1 MNATLCACPKLCRD
15 YAETMPRLCRACL
28 VCFAATFQVFVRTGG
43 GSTARHIRCGEA
55 DGHCVLSV
63 HYVLHTSCNSKPDP
77 LCTYRSDKAQIP
89 RQAPICPTVHRT
101 MRLIVGHCD
110 APAFALIVQCEPKN
124 LLSLRLLWLIGR
136 FIPFGPPSYQP

>member
-1 MNATLCACPKLCRD
+1 MQYGCDSLCMFEA
-15 YAETMPRLCRACL
+15 MPRRRQAYLSD
-28 VCFAATFQVFVRTGG
+28 VMATVQGFTRTGG
-43 GSTARHIRCGEA
+43 GSTARHIRCSEA

-63 HYVLHTSCNSKPDP
+63 HYVLHTSCNSKPDH

-89 RQAPICPTVHRT
+89 RQASICPTVHRT
-101 MRLIVGHCD
+101 MWLIVGHCD
-110 APAFALIVQCEPKN
+110 APAFALIVQCGPKN

>member
-1 MNATLCACPKLCRD
+1 MQYGCDSLCMS
-15 YAETMPRLCRACL
+15 ETMPRRRQAYLSD
-28 VCFAATFQVFVRTGG
+28 VMATFQGFVRTCGRL
-43 GSTARHIRCGEA
+43 SARHIRCSEA

-89 RQAPICPTVHRT
+89 RQAPLCPSGHRT
-101 MRLIVGHCD
+101 MWLIVGHCD
-110 APAFALIVQCEPKN
+110 APAFALIVQCGPKN